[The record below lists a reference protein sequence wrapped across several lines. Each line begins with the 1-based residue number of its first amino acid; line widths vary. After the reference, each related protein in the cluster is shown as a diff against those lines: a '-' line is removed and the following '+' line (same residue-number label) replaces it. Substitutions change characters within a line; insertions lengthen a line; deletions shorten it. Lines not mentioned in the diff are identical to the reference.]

1 MYHLS
6 QEEFLGSWEP
16 IREGDACIIAQD
28 EGFLEQIQRE
38 WKKPAD
44 WCGYQ
49 KEGHVVFR
57 QAHDVAEATK
67 ERAELLRMLE
77 TDPEYIW
84 GQNYIREEYRCY
96 AAAIWK
102 RLQEEAAEQGFTARY
117 EGEEICFDGEGDPS
131 PLCYQAAEMTGY
143 LQRLGMKT
151 ERRLQNFRKEAMS
164 QLGVE
169 MGEAFS
175 FVCPKAW
182 QRYQSHRSLWNRLED
197 GKYLAGQLMECG
209 VLVVPLAELLQERSA
224 YEYLKKVLQERVL
237 TQWQVGE
244 ELTVLPEAEPI
255 PYEGRVLFYGSRQ
268 WVNLW
273 EQMDPEWAASIPQAE
288 WRAQCRIHPE
298 IRRSFR
304 KALGRCSLRDEEILW
319 NMLRRGARPGYIWT
333 DLGRIWPLREAPERL
348 CEEAL
353 TREDEW
359 WDRQEVTPPDGV
371 GRVHGMAVIAYGEH
385 RTGIPIT
392 ITALCRRKGSNRS
405 LENTCGPIY
414 RKGMEILKEYWQ
426 RLGGKK
432 SFSLSIEGNYGY
444 LEGDSAT
451 AAQLYAVL
459 SAATGIVPRAKIA
472 VTGALGLTG
481 EILTVGGINEK
492 IEGWYRAGGQGILY
506 PAGNQKDLCLRPSV
520 EKAVQEGR
528 FRLWGIHH
536 VEEGTEILFCKKW
549 KWLRRKI

>member
-49 KEGHVVFR
+49 EEGHVVFR

-117 EGEEICFDGEGDPS
+117 EGEEICFEGEGDPS

-224 YEYLKKVLQERVL
+224 YEYLKKVLRERIF

-359 WDRQEVTPPDGV
+359 WDRQERIPADGV
-371 GRVHGMAVIAYGEH
+371 GRVHGMAVLAYGEH

-392 ITALCRRKGSNRS
+392 VTALCRKKGSNRS

-459 SAATGIVPRAKIA
+459 SAATGIMPR
-472 VTGALGLTG
+472 
-481 EILTVGGINEK
+481 EK
-492 IEGWYRAGGQGILY
+492 
-506 PAGNQKDLCLRPSV
+506 
-520 EKAVQEGR
+520 
-528 FRLWGIHH
+528 
-536 VEEGTEILFCKKW
+536 
-549 KWLRRKI
+549 

>member
-6 QEEFLGSWEP
+6 QEEFFKSWEP
-16 IREGDACIIAQD
+16 IRNGDSCIIAQD
-28 EGFLEQIQRE
+28 TGFLESVRQQWE
-38 WKKPAD
+38 KPAD

-49 KEGHVVFR
+49 EEGHVAFQQVYD
-57 QAHDVAEATK
+57 AAEAMK
-67 ERAELLRMLE
+67 ERAELLKTLE
-77 TDPEYIW
+77 TEADYIW
-84 GQNYIREEYRCY
+84 GQNYIHEEYRSY
-96 AAAIWK
+96 AASVWK
-102 RLQEEAAEQGFTARY
+102 KLQEEAAEEGFNARY
-117 EGEEICFDGEGDPS
+117 EGEEICFEGEGDPS
-131 PLCYQAAEMTGY
+131 RLCYRAAEMTGY
-143 LQRLGMKT
+143 LQRLGMET
-151 ERRLQNFRKEAMS
+151 ECRLRDFRQEALA

-169 MGEAFS
+169 RGEAFL
-175 FVCPKAW
+175 FVCSNVW
-182 QRYQSHRSLWNRLED
+182 QRYQSQRSLWNRLEE

-209 VLVVPLAELLQERSA
+209 VLVVPLAEILQERSA
-224 YEYLKKVLQERVL
+224 YEYLKKVLRERVF

-244 ELTVLPEAEPI
+244 ELTVIPEVSPI
-255 PYEGRVLFYGSRQ
+255 PYKGRVLFYGSRQ

-273 EQMDPEWAASIPQAE
+273 EQMDPEWAASIPKAE
-288 WRAQCRIHPE
+288 WRAQCRICPD
-298 IRRSFR
+298 IRRKFR
-304 KALGRCSLRDEEILW
+304 RALGRCTWREEEILW
-319 NMLRRGARPGYIWT
+319 NMLRRGAYPGYVWA

-348 CEEAL
+348 CEETLA
-353 TREDEW
+353 REDQW
-359 WDRQEVTPPDGV
+359 WDRQEVMPTDGV

-426 RLGGKK
+426 TLGGKK

-451 AAQLYAVL
+451 AAQLYAVV
-459 SAATGIVPRAKIA
+459 SAATGIVPRAKVA

-492 IEGWYRAGGQGILY
+492 IEGWYRAGGEEILY

-536 VEEGTEILFCKKW
+536 VEEGAEILFCKKW